1 MSSIIIHFLVLFP
14 ASMSSLYDRVLQERA
29 VGSSGVDRAMHR
41 EPKNG
46 TKRRVDAYGG
56 EVRSS
61 QSEFGIAVRSIL
73 NVSSVKIKNL
83 YVASCPGRD
92 LIARPKPESPIPY

>member
-1 MSSIIIHFLVLFP
+1 
-14 ASMSSLYDRVLQERA
+14 MSSLSDRLLQERA
-29 VGSSGVDRAMHR
+29 VGLFGVDRAMHK
-41 EPKNG
+41 EQKYG

-61 QSEFGIAVRSIL
+61 QSEFSIAVRSIL
-73 NVSSVKIKNL
+73 NVSSVKLENL

-92 LIARPKPESPIPY
+92 LIARPKPESPISY